1 MIETSFKRKSLEITE
16 RDVENAPSLSNAY
29 ENRKKVERK

>member
-1 MIETSFKRKSLEITE
+1 MIETSFKRKSLETTE

-29 ENRKKVERK
+29 ENRKKLKQ